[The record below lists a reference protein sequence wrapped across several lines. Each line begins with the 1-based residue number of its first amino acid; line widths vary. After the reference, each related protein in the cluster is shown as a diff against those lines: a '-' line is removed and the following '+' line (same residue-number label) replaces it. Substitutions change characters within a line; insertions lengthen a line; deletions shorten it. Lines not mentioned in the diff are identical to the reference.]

1 VAALLA
7 CRAINRAR
15 KERIAMKKPQ
25 QKKNLVLSKQTV
37 RTIAAQALE
46 GMVAGAS
53 GAEHT
58 CIGCGST
65 GLPTCWQ

>member
-1 VAALLA
+1 
-7 CRAINRAR
+7 
-15 KERIAMKKPQ
+15 MKKPQ